1 MSDAVLSHSSWGCCR
16 RRQSVARGGQTLFT
30 LFPGKQPWV
39 IVAILLRVS
48 TPNRAMV

>member
-1 MSDAVLSHSSWGCCR
+1 MQCYRTALGDVAADASASLG
-16 RRQSVARGGQTLFT
+16 GGQTLFT